1 MTYHLDEQGNK
12 VADLN
17 DTLHIK
23 SLDSCFKC
31 KLVFQRVA
39 ESGAEAK
46 SVCHFNVDAYEA
58 CTEDPSSED
67 SYYIS
72 NEWGAYLRNT
82 DAQFVPYA
90 EENDQD
96 YLWRLR
102 RLSASYGNRYMLFS
116 RTNSKMHLSKDG
128 R

>member
-72 NEWGAYLRNT
+72 NEWVLIFVTRMPSSYHTRKKTTRITCGAC
-82 DAQFVPYA
+82 DA
-90 EENDQD
+90 
-96 YLWRLR
+96 
-102 RLSASYGNRYMLFS
+102 
-116 RTNSKMHLSKDG
+116 
-128 R
+128 